1 MREIGSTKMA
11 KSNLCKIEFYVP
23 ETHLE
28 AVKNAMFETG
38 AGKVGAYD
46 SCAWQTLG
54 DGHFPVRMFNVRHHE
69 DRTVSTELIS
79 CNEVQSP
86 DHS

>member
-46 SCAWQTLG
+46 SCARCPG
-54 DGHFPVRMFNVRHHE
+54 KADS
-69 DRTVSTELIS
+69 DRGYGRVGVIGSWG
-79 CNEVQSP
+79 
-86 DHS
+86 